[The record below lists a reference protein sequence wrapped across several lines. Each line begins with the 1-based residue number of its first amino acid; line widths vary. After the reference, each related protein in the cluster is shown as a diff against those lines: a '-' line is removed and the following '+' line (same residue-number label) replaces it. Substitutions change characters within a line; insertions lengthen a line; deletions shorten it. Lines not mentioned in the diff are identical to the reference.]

1 MDESLDMEAM
11 VFLISMIDSYLFH
24 SIRKGARVIKI
35 KENPFS
41 YDTYLSLENGNREW
55 LVDMGW
61 TNGTQLICNGSC
73 LVSFKIMICKWE
85 QKSERK

>member
-1 MDESLDMEAM
+1 MEGSLAMEDME
-11 VFLISMIDSYLFH
+11 FLISMIESCIFH

-41 YDTYLSLENGNREW
+41 YDTYLSLENGKREW

-61 TNGTQLICNGSC
+61 TNGTQTICNASS
-73 LVSFKIMICKWE
+73 LVF
-85 QKSERK
+85 

>member
-1 MDESLDMEAM
+1 M
-11 VFLISMIDSYLFH
+11 
-24 SIRKGARVIKI
+24 IKI

-61 TNGTQLICNGSC
+61 TNGTQTICNGSF
-73 LVSFKIMICKWE
+73 LVSSIIML
-85 QKSERK
+85 

>member
-1 MDESLDMEAM
+1 MDESLDMEDM
-11 VFLISMIDSYLFH
+11 EFLISMVDSCLFH

-61 TNGTQLICNGSC
+61 TNGTQTICNGSF
-73 LVSFKIMICKWE
+73 LVSSIITL
-85 QKSERK
+85 